1 MFHASSSPVLIPCI
15 ETTPDSWKIEGGMM
29 GIHPSMSSWG
39 DEVGDEPV
47 VLADTQAPVGNFDT
61 RKFRV

>member
-1 MFHASSSPVLIPCI
+1 MFHLSSSPVLITLHWDNSRLLENWRWNDGNSP
-15 ETTPDSWKIEGGMM
+15 
-29 GIHPSMSSWG
+29 IHELLG